1 MIGNE
6 TLEDFYRTHPA
17 AKSLP
22 QLPDFKSREHG
33 HFNVFSRKYCT
44 KYTSYNRRD
53 FYKISLII
61 GQGKLFYGNQEIEI
75 NRNALIFFN
84 RNVPY
89 SWEAVSEKQGGFFC
103 LFTEDF
109 INDGNRSKHATDNPL
124 FRGDNIPVFFI
135 DKDQE
140 NDIYDIFQ
148 KMSKELE
155 SGYIHKYDLM
165 RSYLDLIVHEAMK
178 MQSLVSSSA
187 YMNGSTRITSL
198 FLELL
203 ERQFPIDS
211 PEHKLQL
218 KTAKD
223 YAEKLAIH
231 VNHLNRALKEVTGKT
246 TTEHII
252 ERVVLHSKVMLRHSN
267 WSITEVAY
275 CLGFEYAAYFNN
287 IFKKQTGITPK
298 SYRETNK
305 L

>member
-1 MIGNE
+1 MITKE
-6 TLEDFYRTHPA
+6 TLEDFYRNHPA
-17 AKSLP
+17 AKKLP
-22 QLPDFKSREHG
+22 QLPDFKNGEHG

-44 KYTSYNRRD
+44 RYTSYNRRD
-53 FYKISLII
+53 FYKISLLI

-89 SWEAVSEKQGGFFC
+89 SWEAVSEIQAGYFC

-109 INDGNRSKHATDNPL
+109 INDGSRSKNIADNPL
-124 FRGDNIPVFFI
+124 FRSDTIPVFYI
-135 DKDQE
+135 TKDQE
-140 NDIYDIFQ
+140 NDLYEIFH

-165 RSYLDLIVHEAMK
+165 RNYLDLIVHEAMK
-178 MQSLVSSSA
+178 MLPSESIGA
-187 YMNGSTRITSL
+187 HMNGAARITSL

-203 ERQFPIDS
+203 DRQFPIDS

-218 KTAKD
+218 RTAND
-223 YAEKLAIH
+223 YASKLAIH
-231 VNHLNRALKEVTGKT
+231 VNHLNRALKEITGKT

-252 ERVVLHSKVMLRHSN
+252 DKIILHSKVMLRQSN

-287 IFKKQTGITPK
+287 TFKKQTGVTPK
-298 SYRETNK
+298 SYRETHK